1 MVNLAGCEAINARQR
16 LIEHARD
23 GHPQAPRWDAS
34 SDFLGYQATT
44 GGTLID
50 PKRIADVAAKQSE
63 KAKINDA
70 TRKARA
76 ANAAWLRR
84 GLAVATPYPAGAA
97 AGAGAG
103 AAAAVAA
110 AKIKVGLTGKNK
122 GTGKGDAP
130 VDP

>member
-1 MVNLAGCEAINARQR
+1 MVNLAGCEAINARRQ
-16 LIEHARD
+16 LIEHAHD

-50 PKRIADVAAKQSE
+50 PKRVAYVAAKQSE
-63 KAKINDA
+63 KAKIINA
-70 TRKARA
+70 TLKARE

-84 GLAVATPYPAGAA
+84 GLAVATPDPAGAA

-103 AAAAVAA
+103 AAAAAAA
-110 AKIKVGLTGKNK
+110 AKIKAGPKGKNK
-122 GTGKGDAP
+122 GAGKGDAP